1 MGRSVSKGGMSAGPV
16 TFHLLY
22 QSALVMM
29 MLKNKSAHHTPI
41 HAHAHAHGLQ
51 FLCSLADLEW
61 AAWEFLLWVS

>member
-1 MGRSVSKGGMSAGPV
+1 MGRSSSKGGMSAGPV

-41 HAHAHAHGLQ
+41 YAHAHGLQ

-61 AAWEFLLWVS
+61 AAGEFLLWVG